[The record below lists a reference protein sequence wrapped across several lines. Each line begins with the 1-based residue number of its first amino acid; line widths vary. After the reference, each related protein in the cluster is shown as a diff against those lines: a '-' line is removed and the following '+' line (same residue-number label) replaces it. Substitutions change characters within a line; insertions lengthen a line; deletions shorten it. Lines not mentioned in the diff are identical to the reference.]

1 MKIKQTNKQ
10 TNKQTKND
18 VPVKPQW
25 MQENWKIVMF
35 LLPFSRNIEKFV

>member
-10 TNKQTKND
+10 TNKND

-25 MQENWKIVMF
+25 MQENWKIVTF
-35 LLPFSRNIEKFV
+35 LLPFSQNIEKFV